1 MAISTPAQKPRG
13 SARRTRS
20 TAIVRPRLP
29 TAAVPPSTPASTRPC
44 SLRQSLGRLPSRPDR
59 RPTQAGLRAGD
70 TIALV
75 NGRVPRDV
83 IEWRLWTDEPAVELD
98 VSRSGLELQLDVHK
112 PAGQPLGAEVSSA
125 VFDRVRTCDNHC
137 EFCFIYQ
144 LPKGLRRSLYL
155 KDDDYRL
162 SFLYGNFT
170 TLTRFTEADL
180 ERVITERLSPL
191 HVSIHSTDPELRARM
206 LRNPRGA
213 TSLRWLRALLDHGI
227 EVRGQLVVC
236 PGVNDGACA
245 RRHVRRHPRSLPG
258 AVVGRRRATR
268 RLQVQPG
275 GRDARPHHGRGRGG
289 RRRGGGLAGRV
300 PLGARPADGPR
311 RRRVLPDGR
320 PAVPARR
327 VPTRASRCTRTASA
341 WPARSSSSSPG
352 RRLSRPARDA
362 GFFAAVDGSAG
373 CLPPNPAAYTGLR
386 AATLDVAGR
395 AAAPTCR
402 AGRDPLRRA
411 RCPGRA
417 SAGRRG
423 STTDVRV
430 IPVANEFFGGNTGVT
445 GLMTG
450 ADLTRV
456 LAAEPEGHRYLLPD
470 VCLSDDGRFLDGG
483 TVDDLPRPVEV
494 VATDGHALREALCMN
509 GELPVV
515 AVVGRPNVG
524 KSTLFNRIVGE
535 QAAIVEDRPGITRDR
550 KELEAEWLGV
560 PFRIID
566 TGGWSPGGSDLEV
579 KVSRQVEA
587 AVRSCRRR
595 AVRRR
600 WLGRRDGRGRGDRR
614 LVAPRSTTTWSSSP
628 TRPTTTGARTSGGS
642 SWRSGSASRTRS
654 ARCTAGGPAICS
666 TSSSSGSPTATTRSR
681 TRAIVGDGDEP
692 WTPDEPRPPRV
703 AIVGRPN
710 VGKSTLFNRLVGE
723 DRSVVHDL
731 AGTTRDAIDTLVET
745 EDGPIVFVDTA
756 GMRRRSRID
765 DSAEYYSLV
774 RALRAIDDADI
785 ALLVIDATEGVTGQD
800 QRLAERIDAAGC
812 PIVILLNKWE
822 LIADPDDRQ
831 IVLAELA
838 RRLAF
843 IGEAPVLRIS
853 ALSGKGVHRLR
864 PVLQEA
870 ITQYH
875 RRVPTRDVN
884 RVLVEAQQRQ
894 PAGGGA
900 KVLYAVQGASDPP
913 TFTLFANRELPQT
926 YVRYLERSIR
936 EAFGFGS
943 TPLKLRVRRR
953 TG

>member
-1 MAISTPAQKPRG
+1 
-13 SARRTRS
+13 
-20 TAIVRPRLP
+20 
-29 TAAVPPSTPASTRPC
+29 
-44 SLRQSLGRLPSRPDR
+44 
-59 RPTQAGLRAGD
+59 
-70 TIALV
+70 
-75 NGRVPRDV
+75 
-83 IEWRLWTDEPAVELD
+83 
-98 VSRSGLELQLDVHK
+98 
-112 PAGQPLGAEVSSA
+112 
-125 VFDRVRTCDNHC
+125 
-137 EFCFIYQ
+137 
-144 LPKGLRRSLYL
+144 
-155 KDDDYRL
+155 
-162 SFLYGNFT
+162 
-170 TLTRFTEADL
+170 
-180 ERVITERLSPL
+180 
-191 HVSIHSTDPELRARM
+191 
-206 LRNPRGA
+206 
-213 TSLRWLRALLDHGI
+213 
-227 EVRGQLVVC
+227 
-236 PGVNDGACA
+236 
-245 RRHVRRHPRSLPG
+245 
-258 AVVGRRRATR
+258 
-268 RLQVQPG
+268 
-275 GRDARPHHGRGRGG
+275 
-289 RRRGGGLAGRV
+289 
-300 PLGARPADGPR
+300 
-311 RRRVLPDGR
+311 
-320 PAVPARR
+320 
-327 VPTRASRCTRTASA
+327 
-341 WPARSSSSSPG
+341 
-352 RRLSRPARDA
+352 
-362 GFFAAVDGSAG
+362 
-373 CLPPNPAAYTGLR
+373 
-386 AATLDVAGR
+386 
-395 AAAPTCR
+395 
-402 AGRDPLRRA
+402 
-411 RCPGRA
+411 
-417 SAGRRG
+417 
-423 STTDVRV
+423 
-430 IPVANEFFGGNTGVT
+430 
-445 GLMTG
+445 
-450 ADLTRV
+450 
-456 LAAEPEGHRYLLPD
+456 
-470 VCLSDDGRFLDGG
+470 
-483 TVDDLPRPVEV
+483 
-494 VATDGHALREALCMN
+494 MN

-587 AVRSCRRR
+587 AVRSCDVVLFVVDGSVGVTDEDEAIADWLRRGHHDVVVVANKADNDRREDERWEFLALGLGEPYPISALHGRR
-595 AVRRR
+595 AGDLLDVVVER
-600 WLGRRDGRGRGDRR
+600 LPDGHDEEPDEG
-614 LVAPRSTTTWSSSP
+614 V
-628 TRPTTTGARTSGGS
+628 
-642 SWRSGSASRTRS
+642 
-654 ARCTAGGPAICS
+654 
-666 TSSSSGSPTATTRSR
+666 
-681 TRAIVGDGDEP
+681 VGDGDEP